1 MSYGH
6 KAHKGIFKPKNP
18 SKYKGKVD
26 NIVYRS
32 SWELRVMKW
41 LDAHDQVIFWVSEEL
56 VIPYYSPVDE
66 KMHRYFPDFVVR
78 LKNNTGVEKTY
89 VWEIK
94 PYAQT
99 QQPVKR
105 KRTQKFINETVTYAT
120 NQSKWKAA
128 DIFCQKNGWEF
139 VVLTEKELG
148 IK

>member
-78 LKNNTGVEKTY
+78 MRNNSGIEKTY

-94 PYAQT
+94 PLAQT
-99 QQPVKR
+99 KQPVKR
-105 KRTQKFINETVTYAT
+105 KRTQKFINETVTYAI

-139 VVLTEKELG
+139 VVLTEIELG